1 MPWKHEQFP
10 PTFRWFPQQ
19 IRLKNDLQDLAE
31 FGPTCKGKGC
41 ANQLP
46 QQATRAKRAKRA
58 TVARAIC
65 FVVANCQDPPT
76 LSLHQDTP
84 NSHFSSVSPRQVGQ
98 VHTKRYEEHSM
109 IQKMSTL
116 KPTFRKYPNV
126 AQLIYLKQRK
136 PLILKTKA
144 PNCFASSAASRARL
158 M

>member
-1 MPWKHEQFP
+1 MIYKIWQ
-10 PTFRWFPQQ
+10 
-19 IRLKNDLQDLAE
+19 NLAQRA
-31 FGPTCKGKGC
+31 KGAKGC
-41 ANQLP
+41 AANQLP
-46 QQATRAKRAKRA
+46 QRAKRAKRA

-76 LSLHQDTP
+76 LPLHQDTP

-98 VHTKRYEEHSM
+98 VYTKRYEEHSM
-109 IQKMSTL
+109 IQNMSTL

-126 AQLIYLKQRK
+126 AQLAYLKHRK